1 MSYILDALRKAEA
14 ERQRGQLPG
23 LGSAPSAA
31 SVLAAAEPGRNLMW
45 AAVAGL
51 GLLAAGA
58 AAWWV
63 LRGAPAPTAAPAPAS
78 AVAAVPATQ
87 AAAPTPLPTPP
98 PAPLPTPA
106 PLPQV
111 VSAPSPAAVASANR
125 SAAAA
130 AVAQALGMPQQPAAA
145 APVRP
150 ATATPAPSRTQAPA
164 AVPTP
169 VLAPV
174 PAQAAKPAAAEAPH
188 AVKLADL
195 SPDQRRDFPA
205 LSVGGSVWSDSP
217 ASRFVIINGLV
228 LREGESLAPGLVLE
242 RLQPK
247 AAWLRWRGML
257 VELPF

>member
-31 SVLAAAEPGRNLMW
+31 SVLAAAEPGRNLLW

-63 LRGAPAPTAAPAPAS
+63 LRGAPVPMPAPSLAALPTSQTASPPALPAPAPSSQTA
-78 AVAAVPATQ
+78 
-87 AAAPTPLPTPP
+87 
-98 PAPLPTPA
+98 PA

-111 VSAPSPAAVASANR
+111 VSAPSPTAVYSANR

-130 AVAQALGMPQQPAAA
+130 AVALALGSPQQQPPAVAPIHPAAA
-145 APVRP
+145 ATPPSRAQPPAPAPTPAQAVRP
-150 ATATPAPSRTQAPA
+150 A
-164 AVPTP
+164 PT
-169 VLAPV
+169 
-174 PAQAAKPAAAEAPH
+174 EAPR
-188 AVKLADL
+188 ATRLADL

-217 ASRFVIINGLV
+217 TSRFVIINGLV